1 MSATRKLSNTQ
12 NGSTAKVYA
21 ETRRQV
27 TRLSRS
33 RSKSNSKPV
42 KPVSVP
48 KTNGTASKKS
58 LGLSKPKQ
66 YTIDNRESMFN
77 ATNITLDNYTI
88 KQTDNPSAHKKEAD
102 KQKYVP
108 GRQTLKSGSSIGKN
122 LGAGD
127 RKSKGRSS
135 ACSFDS

>member
-1 MSATRKLSNTQ
+1 MTRKLSNTQ

-42 KPVSVP
+42 KPVTIP
-48 KTNGTASKKS
+48 KTNGIASKKS
-58 LGLSKPKQ
+58 LGLAKPKQ

-88 KQTDNPSAHKKEAD
+88 K
-102 KQKYVP
+102 
-108 GRQTLKSGSSIGKN
+108 
-122 LGAGD
+122 
-127 RKSKGRSS
+127 
-135 ACSFDS
+135 